1 MRERR
6 NQVID
11 RYNAARLLR
20 RFEIAG
26 ITLGA
31 LAFIVG
37 TALTALASPH
47 DEDPWNATT
56 GMVAGILIL
65 AGPVMA
71 LWILFTLQDGEQ

>member
-37 TALTALASPH
+37 TALTALAGPG
-47 DEDPWNATT
+47 EDDRWNSNTAL
-56 GMVAGILIL
+56 VAGILIIS
-65 AGPVMA
+65 GPLFA
-71 LWILFTLQDGEQ
+71 LWLLWTMEDGER

>member
-37 TALTALASPH
+37 TALTALAGPG
-47 DEDPWNATT
+47 DDDRWNSNTAL
-56 GMVAGILIL
+56 VAGILIL
-65 AGPVMA
+65 SGPVMA